1 VAEQRGMPTARIRFG
16 TEAFLS
22 EAGAGRTVLSCRKGD
37 VIFAQ
42 GDRADAVYFV
52 RSGRIKLSVVSPRGR
67 EGVIAVV
74 GTGAF
79 VGEQCLTP
87 GAAPRQA
94 TASAL
99 TDSTVVCIARDAMRH
114 VLRTDAAFATRFM
127 AYVLDRNT
135 RVEED
140 LVNQLCN
147 SSEQRLARILLLLAD
162 FTADPGTGR
171 IAPRISQETLA
182 EMVGTTRSRVSF
194 FMNRFRRLG
203 AIEYGDDIEVRASLL
218 GAIAGDLPFPLGS
231 G

>member
-1 VAEQRGMPTARIRFG
+1 
-16 TEAFLS
+16 
-22 EAGAGRTVLSCRKGD
+22 
-37 VIFAQ
+37 
-42 GDRADAVYFV
+42 
-52 RSGRIKLSVVSPRGR
+52 
-67 EGVIAVV
+67 
-74 GTGAF
+74 
-79 VGEQCLTP
+79 
-87 GAAPRQA
+87 
-94 TASAL
+94 
-99 TDSTVVCIARDAMRH
+99 MRH